1 MNCRG
6 ESGDGLAVGNS
17 GRAPGGRRW
26 GVILDV
32 DRVDEFRVE
41 LVVGRGGRVLS
52 DCRRGAISDGGSV
65 INA

>member
-1 MNCRG
+1 MTCKG
-6 ESGDGLAVGNS
+6 ESGDGLAVGKG

-32 DRVDEFRVE
+32 DGVDEFRVE
-41 LVVGRGGRVLS
+41 LVVGRGGRALS
-52 DCRRGAISDGGSV
+52 DCRRGAISDGRSV